1 MSEQLRRIIPTP
13 PPPADEVF
21 AVEQVS
27 GEFYREV
34 QYRQE
39 FERYCQWYYMT
50 AERHRQ
56 ELEQMRGEL
65 CIFSWFL
72 RGRR

>member
-1 MSEQLRRIIPTP
+1 MSEELRRIIPTP
-13 PPPADEVF
+13 PPAADEVF
-21 AVEQVS
+21 GVHQVS

-39 FERYCQWYYMT
+39 FERYCQWYYEI
-50 AERHRQ
+50 AEHHRQ
-56 ELEQMRGEL
+56 ELQKMRSEL
-65 CIFSWFL
+65 SILGWFL